1 MPWVFTLQIYQSNML
16 KFFYSRINSFKF
28 AFNGLFFLVKNE
40 KNAWIHLAAT
50 LFVTAL
56 GILIKL
62 NPAEWLFILLAIFLV
77 WITELLNTAIEE
89 LVNLVEPNTHPKAKI
104 IKDLAAGAVLSSAI
118 FAVIVGLIVILPK
131 IYSSLWS

>member
-1 MPWVFTLQIYQSNML
+1 
-16 KFFYSRINSFKF
+16 
-28 AFNGLFFLVKNE
+28 LVKNE

-62 NPAEWLFILLAIFLV
+62 NPTEWLFILLAIFLV
-77 WITELLNTAIEE
+77 WITELINTAIEE

-118 FAVIVGLIVILPK
+118 FAVLVGIIVFLPK